1 MPRQTHTNSQQLTT
15 VKHSH
20 VNTLIQLRA
29 IRREITD
36 TSHHIV
42 RLLNTTINIIHPIGI
57 IQTINI
63 LQSTHLKKIIRPIR
77 PIVHTLFIPL
87 PNSNFNSFSIIN

>member
-20 VNTLIQLRA
+20 INKLTRLRA
-29 IRREITD
+29 IHREITD
-36 TSHHIV
+36 TSHHII
-42 RLLNTTINIIHPIGI
+42 RLLNTIINIIHPIGI

-63 LQSTHLKKIIRPIR
+63 FQSTHLKKIIRPIR

-87 PNSNFNSFSIIN
+87 PNSNLNSFSIID